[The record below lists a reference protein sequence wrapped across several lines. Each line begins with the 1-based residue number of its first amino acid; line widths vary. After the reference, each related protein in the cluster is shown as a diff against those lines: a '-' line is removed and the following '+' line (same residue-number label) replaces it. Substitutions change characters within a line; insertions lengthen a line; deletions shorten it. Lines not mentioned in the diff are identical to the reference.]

1 MAGVDGVLT
10 ATAQISF
17 QAAEHGDRRDVDRVL
32 TELTGDP
39 RPESRAWQMA
49 LEAVRWSFD
58 LSRGPAPRLDAARDL
73 GSAPA
78 AAPILCRVCTVM
90 ERVAFCSFDR
100 PLLSEWIGL
109 HTKLDADAR
118 AAGSPA
124 DLALAT
130 ALLWG
135 RLLVGELAGLDEE
148 AKAVSDEASRQGA
161 GAAVVE
167 GTVVRALVA
176 LSTGSLAEATELGR
190 RAARMAQAEALSHHE
205 YLAHI
210 TLARIRRYSGRPHLA
225 LHILAALARVAPQ
238 TWAGWIGWET
248 LLAGGTTSET
258 KHFAGPSADAERY
271 LRILIGAARAG
282 DRATFERAVVDT
294 RDAAN
299 IWPAFAAEVAA
310 LVGAL
315 DPLGQDIPVTMGA
328 WTRGET
334 AAIPFG
340 LHGVGIQQDAGPQ
353 AESATA
359 YVIARPKESGRR
371 LLLPGLSLA
380 PRAQLLARDSARA
393 GARTE
398 TGIAALALAGDA
410 GDSRDGF
417 FRSVYG
423 FTFVPYR
430 HRAVLDTLCHRMR
443 TLLGT
448 AGEIR
453 RDEGESMAHADSP
466 PFPSTAA
473 PAVPAIALVLRE
485 TIVVPDMRCILPTA
499 DRVLRALALLGATS
513 ATVAAETLHMPL
525 RTVQAVLQELVSEGA
540 CTIERDGRRVA
551 YKIEDTTFT
560 QVTAV

>member
-1 MAGVDGVLT
+1 VV
-10 ATAQISF
+10 
-17 QAAEHGDRRDVDRVL
+17 
-32 TELTGDP
+32 
-39 RPESRAWQMA
+39 
-49 LEAVRWSFD
+49 
-58 LSRGPAPRLDAARDL
+58 
-73 GSAPA
+73 
-78 AAPILCRVCTVM
+78 
-90 ERVAFCSFDR
+90 
-100 PLLSEWIGL
+100 
-109 HTKLDADAR
+109 DAR
-118 AAGSPA
+118 N
-124 DLALAT
+124 
-130 ALLWG
+130 
-135 RLLVGELAGLDEE
+135 
-148 AKAVSDEASRQGA
+148 
-161 GAAVVE
+161 
-167 GTVVRALVA
+167 
-176 LSTGSLAEATELGR
+176 
-190 RAARMAQAEALSHHE
+190 
-205 YLAHI
+205 
-210 TLARIRRYSGRPHLA
+210 
-225 LHILAALARVAPQ
+225 
-238 TWAGWIGWET
+238 
-248 LLAGGTTSET
+248 
-258 KHFAGPSADAERY
+258 
-271 LRILIGAARAG
+271 
-282 DRATFERAVVDT
+282 
-294 RDAAN
+294 AAN

-310 LVGAL
+310 LAGAL
-315 DPLGQDIPVTMGA
+315 DPLGQEIPATMAA

-340 LHGVGIQQDAGPQ
+340 LHGVGLQQDVGPQ

-371 LLLPGLSLA
+371 LLLPGLGLS
-380 PRAQLLARDSARA
+380 PRARMLARDSTRA

-410 GDSRDGF
+410 GDTRDGF

-453 RDEGESMAHADSP
+453 RDEGESNAHADKP
-466 PFPSTAA
+466 TDAPNAAAAA
-473 PAVPAIALVLRE
+473 PTIALLLRH

-560 QVTAV
+560 QVTAA